1 MGNIGDTISDSAP
14 AVSTSGPG
22 YATTINAL
30 LTEFKSRLSARIPLS
45 SLLTNSNLDLNGQA
59 LLNAAYLTLANES
72 VSPVASPVNRVAA
85 YGGNLWWVSPS
96 GAVQLTSGASL
107 NAAGVGGI
115 TGDYSGAGPM
125 EFRYDTGNTRYDAF
139 ANQATNTWAY
149 VRARGFDIAGSAT
162 SAFRA
167 RLLFGGTANVSYT
180 LPAAVPA
187 STAPM
192 QMSATGVITADPEDD
207 IVLTGAADYKHGEKS
222 FSFTPT
228 INSVIASSGTYS
240 VNIPVIGDVVTHT
253 LSATGVAYI
262 PLTGLLRENC
272 RVTEVQLRGEV
283 SFTDPT
289 VDLVLQEGDNGTAG
303 LGTASG
309 SLALGGGSITVTGSI
324 AIVPTQCPQLWL
336 KVSGGGDAV
345 TIYCV
350 TVKYELV

>member
-22 YATTINAL
+22 YASTINAL
-30 LTEFKSRLSARIPLS
+30 LTEFKTRLSARIPLS

-72 VSPVASPVNRVAA
+72 ESPVASPVNRVAA

-139 ANQATNTWAY
+139 ANQSTNTWAY

-180 LPAAVPA
+180 LPTAAPG
-187 STAPM
+187 STAVM
-192 QMSATGVITADPEDD
+192 QMSAAGQITASNTMPGTLTGTEFNHTQARFKPFMGSSGAPAAGTTVSIDGPDATFTSSGGTLYYMPEMDNGD
-207 IVLTGAADYKHGEKS
+207 IVDQ
-222 FSFTPT
+222 
-228 INSVIASSGTYS
+228 V
-240 VNIPVIGDVVTHT
+240 
-253 LSATGVAYI
+253 
-262 PLTGLLRENC
+262 LLRLNK
-272 RVTEVQLRGEV
+272 TSG
-283 SFTDPT
+283 
-289 VDLVLQEGDNGTAG
+289 GD
-303 LGTASG
+303 
-309 SLALGGGSITVTGSI
+309 ITVTLFTYNQITDSSSI
-324 AIVPTQCPQLWL
+324 YDGPYTYSTAGEGTLTCVVNTPSVI
-336 KVSGGGDAV
+336 VSGSTLLIEVIAPAV
-345 TIYCV
+345 ADQVFSGYV
-350 TVKYELV
+350 VYRRA